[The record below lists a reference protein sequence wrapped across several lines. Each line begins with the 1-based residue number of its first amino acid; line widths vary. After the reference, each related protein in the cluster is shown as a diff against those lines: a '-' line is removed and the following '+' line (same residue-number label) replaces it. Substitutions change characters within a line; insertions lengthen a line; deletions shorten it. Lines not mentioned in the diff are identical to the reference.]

1 VSLVEKALKKMQSAN
16 AVSAASAAAAAPAR
30 RASDTATDLPRPPAV
45 VTPTAHATPPLREPH
60 PVVAVART
68 DKIVTIDH
76 NALRDLG
83 LLPPEEDARRVAA
96 EYRQIKRPLVAA
108 ARGRG
113 LPALPN
119 GRVILVASALPGEGK
134 TFTSINLTF
143 SLALEKETS
152 VLLVDGDL
160 AKAHVSR
167 VFGVRDEPG
176 LMDVLLD
183 ESKDIGAVILPTS
196 VRGVSLLPA
205 GRGAE
210 TATELLASARMERLV
225 AELLSRDPNRI
236 VVFDSPPLL
245 LTTESRALT
254 AIAGQ
259 IVLVVRAEDTAHKA
273 VTDALK
279 YVGEDKP
286 VGLILN
292 QCRSSPT
299 HGYYAYGEYG
309 DSADLQK
316 SD

>member
-1 VSLVEKALKKMQSAN
+1 VSLVEKALKKMQSAS
-16 AVSAASAAAAAPAR
+16 AVSAATAAPVAPAR
-30 RASDTATDLPRPPAV
+30 RVSDTATDLRPPPPAV
-45 VTPTAHATPPLREPH
+45 VAPAHAAPIPREP
-60 PVVAVART
+60 PAVVAVTRT
-68 DKIVTIDH
+68 DKVITIDQR
-76 NALRDLG
+76 ALRAQG
-83 LLPPEEDARRVAA
+83 LLPPLEDERRFAA

-119 GRVILVASALPGEGK
+119 GRVLLVASALPGEGK

-143 SLALEKETS
+143 SLALEKDTS

-160 AKAHVSR
+160 AKAHLSR
-167 VFGVRDEPG
+167 VFEVRDEPG

-183 ESKDIGAVILPTS
+183 ESKDINSVIIPTS
-196 VRGVSLLPA
+196 VRGVSILPA

-210 TATELLASARMERLV
+210 TATELFASARMERLV
-225 AELLSRDPNRI
+225 ADLLRSDPNRI

-254 AIAGQ
+254 AVAGQ
-259 IVLVVRAEDTAHKA
+259 IVVVVRAEETAHKA
-273 VTDALK
+273 VSEALS
-279 YVGEDKP
+279 YVGDGKP

-292 QCRSSPT
+292 QCRSSPS

-309 DSADLQK
+309 DSADPQK
-316 SD
+316 PD